1 VPLLHYSTMT
11 TPKLL
16 AFAGSSR
23 RDSLNKKLLNAAA
36 EAARAAGAEVTVAD
50 LADFPMPLYD
60 GDVEAAGTPEP
71 ALRWKA
77 LMKAHDGFI
86 ISSPEYN
93 SSYSGLLKNAI
104 DWASR
109 PAPGEPTLVAFAGKT
124 AALFAASPGAM
135 GGIRMLPQ
143 LRTLLMNI
151 KVLVIPDQFGLGQAN
166 QAFDEQGALKDPKH
180 QQAVRGVADAL
191 VRVTRALR

>member
-1 VPLLHYSTMT
+1 MT

-23 RDSLNKKLLNAAA
+23 RESLNKKLVRVAA
-36 EAARAAGAEVTVAD
+36 EAVGAAGAEVTLAD
-50 LADFPMPLYD
+50 LADFAMPLYD

-77 LMKAHDGFI
+77 LMKAHDGFLI
-86 ISSPEYN
+86 ACPEYN

-109 PAPGEPTLVAFAGKT
+109 PAPGEPTLAAFAGKT
-124 AALFAASPGAM
+124 AALLAASPGAM

-151 KVLVIPDQFGLGQAN
+151 RVFVIPDQFGLGQAN

-180 QQAVRGVADAL
+180 QQAVRGVAEAL
-191 VRVTRALR
+191 VRVTRALVPPR